1 MTGRAIEAVRLERTV
16 LQAELDYRRRRRWEI
31 FTWANTIL
39 IGVVGAVII
48 FQPQTATT
56 LTTAQQIVA
65 SVAVAVTS
73 LYSAM
78 WWERQRRIGVALHK
92 RLNQVDHELGINV
105 PANVSS
111 ILDPVGGLFMM
122 LILGIAGVTAIWL
135 SAT

>member
-56 LTTAQQIVA
+56 LPPQP
-65 SVAVAVTS
+65 SKS
-73 LYSAM
+73 S
-78 WWERQRRIGVALHK
+78 
-92 RLNQVDHELGINV
+92 RLSRS
-105 PANVSS
+105 P
-111 ILDPVGGLFMM
+111 
-122 LILGIAGVTAIWL
+122 
-135 SAT
+135 

>member
-1 MTGRAIEAVRLERTV
+1 MTGRAIEVVRLERTV

-48 FQPQTATT
+48 FQPQTAP

-78 WWERQRRIGVALHK
+78 WWERQRRIGVGLHE
-92 RLNQVDHELGINV
+92 RLNEVDHELGINV
-105 PANVSS
+105 PANGSS

-122 LILGIAGVTAIWL
+122 LILGIAGVAAIWL